1 MRQWG
6 GSMRTISLLVL
17 SLFGSQYAMAKDLGV
32 HGKTYPI
39 GEQDLVKVIE
49 TKLDNMKKNG
59 KFSELEKNIKARAQS
74 AIERP
79 VPVTGITKTVHERKY
94 FFNPAITVAENLYDH
109 QGQLIH
115 QKGSV
120 LNPLDQVSLTKP
132 ILMID
137 GDDNNQIEWALQQEK
152 MIGKATLILV
162 KGPVMVLRKQLNR
175 EIFFDQ
181 QGTISNRFMIKQ
193 VPARI
198 QQQGKQLLIEELQ
211 VDI

>member
-1 MRQWG
+1 MKQWG
-6 GSMRTISLLVL
+6 GSMKTILLLVL
-17 SLFGSQYAMAKDLGV
+17 SLFGSQCAMANALGV

-49 TKLDNMKKNG
+49 TKLDNMQKNG
-59 KFSELEKNIKARAQS
+59 KFGELEKNMKARAQS

-79 VPVTGITKTVHERKY
+79 VPVAGITKTVHERKY
-94 FFNPAITVAENLYDH
+94 IFNPSITVAENLYDH

-152 MIGKATLILV
+152 TIGKATLILA
-162 KGPVMVLRKQLNR
+162 KGPVMALRKKLNR
-175 EIFFDQ
+175 EVFFDQ
-181 QGTISNRFMIKQ
+181 QGTISKRFMIKQ